1 MHRERLLK
9 LLELLIRYTDMD
21 HKLSISEL
29 CDLLSDEGINV
40 SNRKTLYDDFKLL
53 SKMGY
58 EIEYDNGYYLA
69 QAPFSLSEIKIM
81 VDSLNSLRN
90 LDERFLESLK
100 KKLYGFIS
108 IYESKKLKKLEYHS
122 RHRDKKF
129 LNRLEDVLSAIN
141 DDTALIIHRMNK
153 DEEEIIPLFLHRQND
168 FYYLYYHYPESD
180 KIYHCRFDNILSS
193 RLTDHKNTQ
202 SIPLEKVLEHIEEST
217 SSFHSGKGR
226 LIRIEITENTP
237 YIRQRLEDDFPN
249 LIFTKKGF
257 SIKASI
263 NDAFF
268 AKLVSYKDQIK
279 ISDRDVADQYIAFLD
294 SIITRNNQDRS
305 NS

>member
-29 CDLLSDEGINV
+29 CDLLSDEGISV

-58 EIEYDNGYYLA
+58 EIEYDNGYYLSE
-69 QAPFSLSEIKIM
+69 APFSLSEIKIM

-90 LDERFLESLK
+90 LDEHFLESLK

-108 IYESKKLKKLEYHS
+108 LYETRKLKKLEYRN
-122 RHRDKKF
+122 RHRDRKF
-129 LNRLEDVLSAIN
+129 LNRLEDVLNAIN
-141 DDTALIIHRMNK
+141 NDTAMIIHRMNK
-153 DEEEIIPLFLHRQND
+153 DEEEIVPLFLHRQND
-168 FYYLYYHYPESD
+168 FYYLYYHYPAND
-180 KIYHCRFDNILSS
+180 RIYHCRFDNILSS
-193 RLTDHKNTQ
+193 TLTNHKNTI
-202 SIPLEKVLEHIEEST
+202 SVPLEKVLEHIEEST

-226 LIRIEITENTP
+226 LIRIEIIEDTP
-237 YIRQRLEDDFPN
+237 YLRQRLEDDFSN

-257 SIKASI
+257 SIKASV

-268 AKLVSYKDQIK
+268 AKLVSYKDLIK
-279 ISDRDVADQYIAFLD
+279 ISDRNVADQYIAFLY
-294 SIITRNNQDRS
+294 SIITRNSQDRK

>member
-108 IYESKKLKKLEYHS
+108 IYESKKLKKLEYHN

-226 LIRIEITENTP
+226 LIRIEITEDTP

-249 LIFTKKGF
+249 LVFTKKGF

-279 ISDRDVADQYIAFLD
+279 ISDRDVADQYIAFLS

>member
-58 EIEYDNGYYLA
+58 EIEYDNGYYLDE
-69 QAPFSLSEIKIM
+69 APFSLSEIKIM
-81 VDSLNSLRN
+81 IDSLNSLRN
-90 LDERFLESLK
+90 LDEHFLSSLK

-108 IYESKKLKKLEYHS
+108 IYEVKKLKKLEYQNK
-122 RHRDKKF
+122 HRDRKF

-141 DDTALIIHRMNK
+141 SDTTMIIQRMNK
-153 DEEEIIPLFLHRQND
+153 DEEEIVPLFLHRQND
-168 FYYLYYHYPESD
+168 LYYLYYHYLNSD

-193 RLTDHKNTQ
+193 RLTDHKNGI
-202 SIPLEKVLEHIEEST
+202 SVPIEKVLEHIEEST
-217 SSFHSGKGR
+217 SSFHSGKGK
-226 LIRIEITENTP
+226 LIKVEIIEDSP

-257 SIKASI
+257 SIKASV

-279 ISDRDVADQYIAFLD
+279 ISDRDIADQYIEFLD
-294 SIITRNNQDRS
+294 SIITRNS
-305 NS
+305 

>member
-1 MHRERLLK
+1 MHRKRLLK

-58 EIEYDNGYYLA
+58 EIEYDNGYYLDE
-69 QAPFSLSEIKIM
+69 APFSLSEIKIM
-81 VDSLNSLRN
+81 IDSLNSLRN
-90 LDERFLESLK
+90 LDEHFLSSLK
-100 KKLYGFIS
+100 KKLYVFIS
-108 IYESKKLKKLEYHS
+108 IYEVKKLKKLEYQNKP
-122 RHRDKKF
+122 RDRKF
-129 LNRLEDVLSAIN
+129 INRLEDVLSAIN
-141 DDTALIIHRMNK
+141 SDTTMIIQRMNK
-153 DEEEIIPLFLHRQND
+153 DEEEIVPLFLHRQND
-168 FYYLYYHYPESD
+168 LYYLYYHYLNSD

-193 RLTDHKNTQ
+193 RLTDHKNGI

-217 SSFHSGKGR
+217 SSFHSGKGK
-226 LIRIEITENTP
+226 LIKVEIIEDSP

-257 SIKASI
+257 SIKASV

-279 ISDRDVADQYIAFLD
+279 ISDRDIADQYIDFLD
-294 SIITRNNQDRS
+294 SIITRNS
-305 NS
+305 

>member
-108 IYESKKLKKLEYHS
+108 IYESKKLKKLEYHN

-226 LIRIEITENTP
+226 LIRIEITEDTP

-249 LIFTKKGF
+249 LVFTKKGF

-279 ISDRDVADQYIAFLD
+279 ISDRDVADQYIAFLG
-294 SIITRNNQDRS
+294 SIITRNNQDCS

>member
-1 MHRERLLK
+1 
-9 LLELLIRYTDMD
+9 MD

-29 CDLLSDEGINV
+29 CDLLSDEGISV

-58 EIEYDNGYYLA
+58 EIEYDNGYYLSE
-69 QAPFSLSEIKIM
+69 APFSLSEIKIM

-90 LDERFLESLK
+90 LDEHFLESLK

-108 IYESKKLKKLEYHS
+108 LYETRKLKKLEYRN
-122 RHRDKKF
+122 RHRDRKF
-129 LNRLEDVLSAIN
+129 LNRLEDVLNAIN
-141 DDTALIIHRMNK
+141 NDTAMIIHRMNK
-153 DEEEIIPLFLHRQND
+153 DEEEIVPLFLHRQND
-168 FYYLYYHYPESD
+168 FYYLYYHYPAND
-180 KIYHCRFDNILSS
+180 RIYHCRFDNILSS
-193 RLTDHKNTQ
+193 TLTNHKNTI
-202 SIPLEKVLEHIEEST
+202 SVPLEKVLEHIEEST

-226 LIRIEITENTP
+226 LIRIEIIEDTP
-237 YIRQRLEDDFPN
+237 YLRQRLEDDFPN

-257 SIKASI
+257 SIKASV

-268 AKLVSYKDQIK
+268 AKLVSYKDLIK
-279 ISDRDVADQYIAFLD
+279 ISDRDVADQYIAFLY
-294 SIITRNNQDRS
+294 SIITRNSQDRK

>member
-29 CDLLSDEGINV
+29 CDLLSDEGISV

-58 EIEYDNGYYLA
+58 EIEYDNGYYLSE
-69 QAPFSLSEIKIM
+69 APFSLSEIKIM

-90 LDERFLESLK
+90 LDEHFLESLK

-108 IYESKKLKKLEYHS
+108 LYETRKLKKLEYRN
-122 RHRDKKF
+122 RHRDRKF
-129 LNRLEDVLSAIN
+129 LNRLEDVLNAIN
-141 DDTALIIHRMNK
+141 NDTAMIIHRMNK
-153 DEEEIIPLFLHRQND
+153 DEEEIVPLFLHRQND
-168 FYYLYYHYPESD
+168 FYYLYYHYPAND
-180 KIYHCRFDNILSS
+180 RIYHCRFDNILSS
-193 RLTDHKNTQ
+193 TLTNHKNTI
-202 SIPLEKVLEHIEEST
+202 SVPLEKVLEHIEEST

-226 LIRIEITENTP
+226 LIRIEIIEDTP
-237 YIRQRLEDDFPN
+237 YLRQRLEDDFPN

-257 SIKASI
+257 SIKASV

-268 AKLVSYKDQIK
+268 AKLVSYKDLIK
-279 ISDRDVADQYIAFLD
+279 ISDRNVADQYIAFLY
-294 SIITRNNQDRS
+294 SIITRNSQDRK

>member
-21 HKLSISEL
+21 HKLSINEL
-29 CDLLSDEGINV
+29 CDLLSDEDIQA

-58 EIEYDNGYYLA
+58 EIEYDNGYYLLE
-69 QAPFSLSEIKIM
+69 APFSLSEIKIM

-90 LDERFLESLK
+90 LDEHFLADLK
-100 KKLYGFIS
+100 KKLYSFIS
-108 IYESKKLKKLEYHS
+108 IYETKKLKKLEYKNK
-122 RHRDKKF
+122 HRDRRF

-141 DDTALIIHRMNK
+141 DDTTLIIQRVGK
-153 DEEEIIPLFLHRQND
+153 DEEEISPLFLHRQND
-168 FYYLYYHYPESD
+168 LYYLYYHYPGSD

-193 RLTDHKNTQ
+193 RLTDHKNDQ
-202 SIPLEKVLEHIEEST
+202 IIPIERVLAHIDEST
-217 SSFHSGKGR
+217 SSFHSGKGKT
-226 LIRIEITENTP
+226 IRIEIIEDSP

-257 SIKASI
+257 SIKASV

-268 AKLVSYKDQIK
+268 SKLVSYKDQIK
-279 ISDRDVADQYIAFLD
+279 ISDRNIADQYIEFLEK
-294 SIITRNNQDRS
+294 IITRNS
-305 NS
+305 

>member
-1 MHRERLLK
+1 
-9 LLELLIRYTDMD
+9 MD

-29 CDLLSDEGINV
+29 CDLLSDEGISV

-58 EIEYDNGYYLA
+58 EIEYDNGYYLSE
-69 QAPFSLSEIKIM
+69 APFSLSEIKIM

-90 LDERFLESLK
+90 LDEHFLESLK

-108 IYESKKLKKLEYHS
+108 LYETRKLKKLEYRN
-122 RHRDKKF
+122 RHRDRKF
-129 LNRLEDVLSAIN
+129 LNRLEDVLNAIN
-141 DDTALIIHRMNK
+141 NDTAMIIHRMNK
-153 DEEEIIPLFLHRQND
+153 DEEEIVPLFLHRQND
-168 FYYLYYHYPESD
+168 FYYLYYHYPAND
-180 KIYHCRFDNILSS
+180 RIYHCRFDNILSS
-193 RLTDHKNTQ
+193 TLTNHKNTI
-202 SIPLEKVLEHIEEST
+202 SVPLEKVLEHIEEST

-226 LIRIEITENTP
+226 LIRIEIIEDTP
-237 YIRQRLEDDFPN
+237 YLRQRLEDDFPN

-257 SIKASI
+257 SIKASV

-268 AKLVSYKDQIK
+268 AKLVSYKDLIK
-279 ISDRDVADQYIAFLD
+279 ISDRNVADQYIAFLY
-294 SIITRNNQDRS
+294 SIITRNSQDRK

>member
-21 HKLSISEL
+21 HKLSISQL
-29 CDLLSDEGINV
+29 CDLLSDQGISV
-40 SNRKTLYDDFKLL
+40 SNRKTLYDDFRLL
-53 SKMGY
+53 SRMGY
-58 EIEYDNGYYLA
+58 EIEYDNGYYLSE
-69 QAPFSLSEIKIM
+69 APFSLSEIKIM
-81 VDSLNSLRN
+81 IDSLNSLRN
-90 LDERFLESLK
+90 LDEHFLESLK

-108 IYESKKLKKLEYHS
+108 IYEAKKLKKLEYRN
-122 RHRDKKF
+122 RHRDRRF

-141 DDTALIIHRMNK
+141 NDTALIIQRMNK

-168 FYYLYYHYPESD
+168 LYYLYYHYPESD

-193 RLTDHKNTQ
+193 RLTDHRNSQ
-202 SIPLEKVLEHIEEST
+202 DIAISKVLEHIEEST

-226 LIRIEITENTP
+226 LIRIEIISDTP

-249 LIFTKKGF
+249 LVFTKEGF
-257 SIKASI
+257 SIKASV

-268 AKLVSYKDQIK
+268 AKLVSYRDQIK

-294 SIITRNNQDRS
+294 SVITRNSQDRK

>member
-29 CDLLSDEGINV
+29 CDLLSDEGISV

-58 EIEYDNGYYLA
+58 EIEYDNGYYLSE
-69 QAPFSLSEIKIM
+69 APFSLSEIKIM

-90 LDERFLESLK
+90 LDEHFLESLK

-108 IYESKKLKKLEYHS
+108 LYETRKLKKLEYRN
-122 RHRDKKF
+122 RHRDRKF
-129 LNRLEDVLSAIN
+129 LNRLEDVLNAIN
-141 DDTALIIHRMNK
+141 NDTAMIIHRMNK
-153 DEEEIIPLFLHRQND
+153 DEEEIVPLFLHRQND
-168 FYYLYYHYPESD
+168 FYYLYYHYPAND
-180 KIYHCRFDNILSS
+180 RIYHCRFDNILSS
-193 RLTDHKNTQ
+193 TLTNHKNTI
-202 SIPLEKVLEHIEEST
+202 SVPLEKVLEHIEEST

-226 LIRIEITENTP
+226 LIRIEIIEDTP
-237 YIRQRLEDDFPN
+237 YLRQRLEDDFPN

-257 SIKASI
+257 SIKASV

-268 AKLVSYKDQIK
+268 AKLVSYKDLIK
-279 ISDRDVADQYIAFLD
+279 ISDRDVADQYIAFLY
-294 SIITRNNQDRS
+294 SIITRNSQDRK

>member
-108 IYESKKLKKLEYHS
+108 IYESKKLKKLEYHN

-226 LIRIEITENTP
+226 LIRIEITEDTP

-279 ISDRDVADQYIAFLD
+279 ISDRDVADQYIAFLC